1 MSKKLRYY
9 GKWGVLLTHSRS
21 SLSFD
26 KTNKGLWNPRLLG
39 RRTSGPDPRTLV
51 RFPNCHECHSRS
63 KWVGEPDYTDPDP
76 TKKNRPLLMQC
87 TDRKE
92 GRSQLLRLCSSL
104 LAPYSVDDW
113 RAWWEDD
120 TYSNKFVPNLM
131 LVSRP
136 TRWSLWYW
144 HLDVYVDHLYF
155 QIQVTEKYSMNSILL
170 IWCQPATHLPLLIL
184 SLSHFIHEVRVEW
197 LISGSK

>member
-1 MSKKLRYY
+1 MSKKIRYF
-9 GKWGVLLTHSRS
+9 GKWVVSLTHRRCI
-21 SLSFD
+21 LSFD
-26 KTNKGLWNPRLLG
+26 NKGLGNPRLLG
-39 RRTSGPDPRTLV
+39 RLPGPIGLPAWTLGL
-51 RFPNCHECHSRS
+51 
-63 KWVGEPDYTDPDP
+63 WPDE
-76 TKKNRPLLMQC
+76 KNRPLLMQC
-87 TDRKE
+87 ADRKE

-113 RAWWEDD
+113 SAWWEDD
-120 TYSNKFVPNLM
+120 TYSNNFVPNLNLM

>member
-1 MSKKLRYY
+1 
-9 GKWGVLLTHSRS
+9 
-21 SLSFD
+21 
-26 KTNKGLWNPRLLG
+26 
-39 RRTSGPDPRTLV
+39 
-51 RFPNCHECHSRS
+51 
-63 KWVGEPDYTDPDP
+63 
-76 TKKNRPLLMQC
+76 MQC

-120 TYSNKFVPNLM
+120 TYSNKFVPNLNLM

-144 HLDVYVDHLYF
+144 YLDVYVDHLYF
-155 QIQVTEKYSMNSILL
+155 QIQVTAMCYLITHSLEESHGVIHVCFDKRKEK
-170 IWCQPATHLPLLIL
+170 LPHKWLFPYFKRLPQKVCFFSKNCVIL
-184 SLSHFIHEVRVEW
+184 STCSWFVFCFDENNIRKS
-197 LISGSK
+197 IN